1 MSDSTEIKTE
11 ETAPVT
17 PAPEAEAAAPAPEPT
32 PEPAPEVVSEA
43 APEPAP
49 AVLSEAAPAVLSE
62 ADPEAA
68 TEPEAKPE
76 PEPEPEMRPEH
87 RPRGENE
94 PVITIRGML
103 EAGVHFGHQTTRW
116 NPKMRPYIYGS
127 RNGIHII
134 DLQLTQPKFME
145 AYNFVVKTVSAG
157 HSVLFV
163 GTKKQAQDV
172 IREEAERCGQFYVTN
187 RWLGGTLTNW
197 RTVRTSI
204 DRLKR
209 IEQMAEDGTFE
220 KLSKK
225 EVLSLERA
233 RMKLERNL
241 GGIKNLDR
249 VPGIMFVIDPRK
261 EKIAIAEAKK
271 LDIQIVAIT
280 DTNCNPDQV
289 NFVIPGNDDAI
300 RSIRLFTSRIAEAVL
315 MGKRIGQERAAA
327 VARDREATGANATPE
342 PIRVHSGG
350 DGPKVEVVSR
360 RSGPRPA
367 PEAAASPEREGE

>member
-11 ETAPVT
+11 ETAAAT
-17 PAPEAEAAAPAPEPT
+17 PAPEAEAKPEAAPAPA
-32 PEPAPEVVSEA
+32 PAPVAEA

-49 AVLSEAAPAVLSE
+49 VAAPEPAPVAEAAPGITPAPPL
-62 ADPEAA
+62 A
-68 TEPEAKPE
+68 PE
-76 PEPEPEMRPEH
+76 PG
-87 RPRGENE
+87 PRGEDE

-134 DLQLTQPKFME
+134 DLQITQPKFME

-172 IREEAERCGQFYVTN
+172 IREEAERCGQYYVTN

-197 RTVRTSI
+197 KTVRGSI
-204 DRLKR
+204 DRLRR

-261 EKIAIAEAKK
+261 EKIAVAEAKK
-271 LDIQIVAIT
+271 LDIMIVAIT
-280 DTNCNPDQV
+280 DTNCDPDIV
-289 NFVIPGNDDAI
+289 NYVIPGNDDAI
-300 RSIRLFTSRIAEAVL
+300 RSIRLFTSRIAEAVQ
-315 MGKRIGQERAAA
+315 MGKRIGSERAAV
-327 VARDREATGANATPE
+327 VARDREANAANAAPE

-367 PEAAASPEREGE
+367 PEAAATPERDGE

>member
-11 ETAPVT
+11 EAAPVT
-17 PAPEAEAAAPAPEPT
+17 PAPEAEAKPEAAPAPEVAPVA
-32 PEPAPEVVSEA
+32 EAAPAP

-49 AVLSEAAPAVLSE
+49 VATPEADVAPAP
-62 ADPEAA
+62 APTPAPA
-68 TEPEAKPE
+68 PAPE
-76 PEPEPEMRPEH
+76 PI
-87 RPRGENE
+87 PRGDDE

-134 DLQLTQPKFME
+134 DLQITQPKFME
-145 AYNFVVKTVSAG
+145 AFNFVVKTVSAG

-172 IREEAERCGQFYVTN
+172 IREEAERCGMYYVTN

-220 KLSKK
+220 KLNKK

-241 GGIKNLDR
+241 GGIKDLDR

-261 EKIAIAEAKK
+261 EKIAVAEAKK
-271 LDIQIVAIT
+271 LDIMIVAIT
-280 DTNCNPDQV
+280 DTNCDPDIV
-289 NFVIPGNDDAI
+289 NYVIPGNDDAI

-315 MGKRIGQERAAA
+315 MGKRIGSERAAA
-327 VARDREATGANATPE
+327 VARDREANAGSAVPE

-367 PEAAASPEREGE
+367 PEAAATPEREGE